1 MALFG
6 RSSKAPLTPEERQAK
21 ADRWA
26 LIGATL
32 QDVGGGLG
40 GGDVGAIART
50 QKGIAAR
57 AEKAITKAAEEQF
70 IQQMLGANTAPARQ
84 PMQTMG
90 NSAFGVPDLVSAE
103 GPQARVPQAMD
114 PRAIL
119 EASRK
124 GVDVPGYMAA
134 LKAFRPDAVKV
145 GANEAMW
152 DPMSRSM
159 LFSNRAPSEN
169 DYTLSPGSIRF
180 GPDGKP
186 IANAPFAPQIITASP
201 ESNVFTVDKNPPPP
215 TSGGFDAPTIDGLI
229 GSTGGQITSAGRTP
243 ERNAQVGGVA
253 NSYHLSGQAR
263 DVVPPRN
270 MSVAQYAQ
278 SLRGQLPGMDV
289 LDRGSHVH
297 IEPGPVGSGGGV
309 QVLQRG
315 QPKPKPQVRTLSP
328 QEAQAAGFLPGT
340 IVQQREDGSF
350 NTVQTPNN
358 QASPRKA
365 ETDLRK
371 EFETK
376 PEVKDFKAIDAA
388 FRQIK
393 GIASQK
399 PTAQND
405 MSLVFSFMK
414 MLDPGSVV
422 REGEFA
428 SAQNSAG
435 VPDQVRNAYN
445 KAMNGQ
451 ILNPKQ
457 RAEFTNTA
465 RTIYGSQRQRYE
477 SVADSFRG
485 YASGYGVSAD
495 NVVPPPVQGAKRAPN
510 GSWHIEDPMK
520 KGSFPE
526 IRRGGDGVW
535 RLKSANGKIL
545 EWED

>member
-1 MALFG
+1 MSIFG
-6 RSSKAPLTPEERQAK
+6 RQNLPVL
-21 ADRWA
+21 
-26 LIGATL
+26 GAML
-32 QDVGGGLG
+32 S
-40 GGDVGAIART
+40 DVGANLRGNQGSAL
-50 QKGIAAR
+50 AALEAKR
-57 AEKAITKAAEEQF
+57 KKDAAEDQF

-84 PMQTMG
+84 PMQAMG
-90 NSAFGVPDLVSAE
+90 NSAFGVPDLVSAQ
-103 GPQARVPQAMD
+103 GPQARGPQAMD

-119 EASRK
+119 EARRG
-124 GVDVPGYMAA
+124 GVDVAGYMDA
-134 LKAFRPDAVKV
+134 LKAFQPEGPTKL
-145 GANEAMW
+145 GANEVLIGR
-152 DPMSRSM
+152 DGKPVYV
-159 LFSNRAPSEN
+159 NRAESEN

-180 GPDGKP
+180 GRDGQP
-186 IANAPFAPQIITASP
+186 VANAPFAPQVITASP
-201 ESNVFTVDKNPPPP
+201 ESNVFTVDKNP
-215 TSGGFDAPTIDGLI
+215 TMLMSGGFNAPLIDGLI

-243 ERNAQVGGVA
+243 ERNAQVRGVA

-263 DVVPPRN
+263 DVRPPPG

-289 LDRGSHVH
+289 LDRGTHVH
-297 IEPGPVGSGGGV
+297 IEPGPRGSGGGV

-315 QPKPKPQVRTLSP
+315 QPSPKPQVRTLSP

-393 GIASQK
+393 SIAEQK

-445 KAMNGQ
+445 KAMSGQ

-465 RTIYGSQRQRYE
+465 RTIYGSQRQRYDA
-477 SVADSFRG
+477 VADSFRG
-485 YASGYGVSAD
+485 YADGYGVDAN
-495 NVVPPPVQGAKRAPN
+495 NVVPPPVQGAKKAPS
-510 GSWHIEDPMK
+510 GAWHIEDPNK